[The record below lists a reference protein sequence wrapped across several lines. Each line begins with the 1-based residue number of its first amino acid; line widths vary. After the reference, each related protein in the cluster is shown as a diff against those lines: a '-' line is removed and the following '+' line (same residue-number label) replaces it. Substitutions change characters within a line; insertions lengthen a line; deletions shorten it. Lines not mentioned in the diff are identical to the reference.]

1 MENSFVHDGNG
12 DVDVEL
18 WRACAGPLVT
28 IPHVGDVVYYFP
40 QGHLEQVE
48 AYTNQGTN
56 LHIPKYNLPS
66 EILCRVV
73 NVHLKAEPETDE
85 VFAQLTLLPE
95 TKQNELSLEEG
106 NVQNPCQ
113 RTNVYSFCK
122 TLTTSDTSTHG
133 GFSVL
138 KRHVDKC
145 LPPLDMSQQ
154 PPSQELVAKDLHGV
168 EWHFRHI
175 YRGQPKRHLLTSGW
189 STFVSSKKLVA
200 GDAFIFL
207 RGEENGELRV
217 GVRRAKKLQK
227 NASASV
233 LSSHSMQLGI
243 LATASHAISTGTM
256 FTVYYQ
262 PRSSPSEFIIPY
274 DMYMKAIKN
283 DYSVGMRFTM
293 KFEGEECQEQRFAGK
308 IMGVEDVDPVRWP
321 GSKWKFLLA
330 KWDDSSAAVIR
341 PDRVSPWK
349 IELDGGMNVRQP
361 PIVLRSKRACIRNPS
376 SSSSEPY
383 ISAND
388 GLSGSIE
395 PAPLPPRQP
404 GVLQGQEIKSAN
416 VHELENTKKSCWVP
430 PKRSDYGET
439 KIEEENQLR
448 YWFPLCPTN
457 MTTKNIGLNESS
469 YLDTGFSIHAMN
481 EKSGL
486 EAMKI
491 DAATAG
497 KNCVGTCMLFGV
509 DLVKSP
515 LEPATLPATTSSE
528 PCYHTTTPA
537 PVALHLDITDS
548 AQVAFEQTKNPM
560 SLSGSCGISR
570 PCKDSSALISRSCTK
585 VHKYGTALGRSV
597 DLSRFNGYEELL
609 SELDRI
615 FDFGGELLDPNNTW
629 NVIYT
634 DDEGDIMLVGDYPWP
649 EFILMVRRMYIW
661 PKGEEDKLKT
671 CSSNTLP

>member
-1 MENSFVHDGNG
+1 MYRERERERESKSRTKKAGQTNVTELEKKRSVKNNSTTTATTFITHYYALSKMEENTFVRSSHDGNG

-28 IPHVGDVVYYFP
+28 VPHVGDVVYYFP

-95 TKQNELSLEEG
+95 TKNDLSLEEG
-106 NVQNPCQ
+106 DVQNPCR
-113 RTNVYSFCK
+113 RTPVYSFCK
-122 TLTTSDTSTHG
+122 TLTASDTSTHG

-138 KRHVDKC
+138 KRHADDC

-189 STFVSSKKLVA
+189 STFVNSKKLVA

-207 RGEENGELRV
+207 RGENGELRV

-227 NASASV
+227 KASASV

-256 FTVYYQ
+256 FSVYYQ

-274 DMYMKAIKN
+274 DMYIKAVKN

-308 IMGVEDVDPVRWP
+308 ITGVEDVDPVRWP
-321 GSKWKFLLA
+321 GSKWRFLTA
-330 KWDDSSAAVIR
+330 KWDESSAAVIR
-341 PDRVSPWK
+341 PGRVSPWK
-349 IELDGGMNVRQP
+349 IELEGGMNVRQP

-376 SSSSEPY
+376 SSSSESY

-388 GLSGSIE
+388 GMSAGSIE
-395 PAPLPPRQP
+395 TTPLPPRQP
-404 GVLQGQEIKSAN
+404 GVLQGQEIKSVN

-430 PKRSDYGET
+430 PKISDCGET
-439 KIEEENQLR
+439 KIEEENQLF
-448 YWFPLCPTN
+448 YW
-457 MTTKNIGLNESS
+457 
-469 YLDTGFSIHAMN
+469 
-481 EKSGL
+481 
-486 EAMKI
+486 
-491 DAATAG
+491 
-497 KNCVGTCMLFGV
+497 
-509 DLVKSP
+509 
-515 LEPATLPATTSSE
+515 LPRTS
-528 PCYHTTTPA
+528 
-537 PVALHLDITDS
+537 
-548 AQVAFEQTKNPM
+548 
-560 SLSGSCGISR
+560 
-570 PCKDSSALISRSCTK
+570 CK
-585 VHKYGTALGRSV
+585 H
-597 DLSRFNGYEELL
+597 
-609 SELDRI
+609 
-615 FDFGGELLDPNNTW
+615 DF
-629 NVIYT
+629 
-634 DDEGDIMLVGDYPWP
+634 
-649 EFILMVRRMYIW
+649 
-661 PKGEEDKLKT
+661 
-671 CSSNTLP
+671 